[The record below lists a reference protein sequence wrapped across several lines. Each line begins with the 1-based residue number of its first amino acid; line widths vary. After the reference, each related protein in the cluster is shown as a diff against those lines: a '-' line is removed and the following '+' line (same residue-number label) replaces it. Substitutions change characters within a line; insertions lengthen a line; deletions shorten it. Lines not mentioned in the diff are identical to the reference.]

1 MIWLFGY
8 AAFCPSWPVI
18 VLLLHWQ
25 DMLWAWLRGQ
35 IVHGDLVGLEFIL
48 FALVLLIM
56 GFCIVNM
63 PWAWWTVQIVDDDE
77 AGVGSYLICFEG
89 GVSHLVASQSS
100 NC

>member
-48 FALVLLIM
+48 FALRVELVILLLLKA
-56 GFCIVNM
+56 
-63 PWAWWTVQIVDDDE
+63 PTVGD
-77 AGVGSYLICFEG
+77 
-89 GVSHLVASQSS
+89 
-100 NC
+100 N